1 MTYDGKLYALPM
13 QAQMYIMAYRKDV
26 FDQVGLQ
33 PPKTFEEMKTAAKTI
48 QEKAGIKY
56 PIALPWLATG
66 DIVTSYDCIL
76 GSLGTNL
83 TNFDTKTANFDKP
96 QAKQALDEMI
106 ARAVHGPAGDD
117 LRPAGRPA
125 ADVQRHRRDRHH
137 VLRGVRTTSPSRRT
151 ASTPSLRVRRAAEG
165 GD

>member
-56 PIALPWLATG
+56 PIALP
-66 DIVTSYDCIL
+66 V
-76 GSLGTNL
+76 
-83 TNFDTKTANFDKP
+83 
-96 QAKQALDEMI
+96 
-106 ARAVHGPAGDD
+106 AGDRRTSSL
-117 LRPAGRPA
+117 LRLHPRQP
-125 ADVQRHRRDRHH
+125 RDS
-137 VLRGVRTTSPSRRT
+137 TSPTSTPRRRTSTSRRRSRR
-151 ASTPSLRVRRAAEG
+151 STR
-165 GD
+165 